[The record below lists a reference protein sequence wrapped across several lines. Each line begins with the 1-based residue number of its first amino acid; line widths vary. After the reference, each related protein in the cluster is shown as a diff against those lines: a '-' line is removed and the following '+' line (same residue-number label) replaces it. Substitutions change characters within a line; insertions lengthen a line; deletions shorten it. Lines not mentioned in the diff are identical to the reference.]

1 VVGTQQQQLY
11 WTATLC
17 IAAAVPAG
25 RSHPAGGGGT
35 VVLATAALLLLF
47 GMVALVEHL
56 VIGEVAVDRSNHLVS
71 ERAVGQR
78 FKCGTAL
85 CVLHVFG
92 VSVLLA
98 F

>member
-85 CVLHVFG
+85 CVLHMFS
-92 VSVLLA
+92 VSVLRA